1 MSNIDVYDFQK
12 FDKLLADSIE
22 DITEGIQKLAEEI
35 NKFAE
40 KVGEVITGVIEIL
53 KKSKPRPKYKPVK
66 NLIKPYKE
74 PFIKIRYKARTD
86 I

>member
-12 FDKLLADSIE
+12 VGKILADGIE
-22 DITEGIQKLAEEI
+22 GITEGFQKVAEEI

-40 KVGEVITGVIEIL
+40 KVGEVIAEVIEIL

-66 NLIKPYKE
+66 SLIKPYKE
-74 PFIKIRYKARTD
+74 PFIKIRYKARAD

>member
-1 MSNIDVYDFQK
+1 MSNINVYDFQK
-12 FDKLLADSIE
+12 VEELLADGI
-22 DITEGIQKLAEEI
+22 EGITDGFQKVAEEI

-40 KVGEVITGVIEIL
+40 KVSEVIAEVIEIL

-66 NLIKPYKE
+66 SFIKPYKE
-74 PFIKIRYKARTD
+74 PFIKIRYKARAN